1 MPQGLVL
8 QLDGSGMGLLVDT
21 LFGIASFGIADF
33 LRAVVFIIYAIANQ
47 AIGVNLRIDNFGR
60 SDATGY
66 IIPASCGEVVSL
78 SLLEELSSSTHNL
91 LSKMNLAL
99 VYHEGQ

>member
-1 MPQGLVL
+1 ML
-8 QLDGSGMGLLVDT
+8 QLDSSGMGLLVDT

-99 VYHEGQ
+99 VYREGQ

>member
-8 QLDGSGMGLLVDT
+8 QLDSSGMGLLVDT

>member
-1 MPQGLVL
+1 ML
-8 QLDGSGMGLLVDT
+8 QLDSSGMGLLVDT

>member
-8 QLDGSGMGLLVDT
+8 QLDSSGMGLLVDT

-99 VYHEGQ
+99 VYREGQ

>member
-1 MPQGLVL
+1 
-8 QLDGSGMGLLVDT
+8 MGLLVDT

-78 SLLEELSSSTHNL
+78 SLSLLEELSSSTHNL